1 MQTWINRFVALCCLL
16 LSGVA
21 TADDQQAK
29 KHLVDASLMFATLDA
44 GGSDN
49 FHTGRMLQINYNY
62 YFTSWLAAS
71 AGVIAT
77 EEIAEEP
84 QQDIAGEFR
93 GIIQTNAL
101 VLGLRPEYVFSDRNR
116 VYARTSVLAYFSELQ
131 VEEFFGS
138 GLPNGITS
146 HPTDGYGYLL
156 GFGWADAE
164 NGNFERALVPWM
176 ALRNRDLLDS
186 AVQESMLAIPY
197 AMAMLDGVSQAADHY
212 LNAIEAFYEETS
224 RIDEAIVHIE
234 SGELLDQFLE
244 QNPQATTGWYWKLEE
259 LPEGPDSRYLYHLL
273 ATHKFQEGIKNYRDL
288 HYLKRNLD
296 DWQQSVEV
304 FGNMLDTREYAYNQR
319 LPRIEES
326 LGQADLD
333 GMVNEKLEFDSTLNN
348 IEVKSKERWFLWNF
362 HPIPILF

>member
-146 HPTDGYGYLL
+146 HTTDGYGYLL
-156 GFGWADAE
+156 GFGWAHSFTRRISMQLE
-164 NGNFERALVPWM
+164 LSHM
-176 ALRNRDLLDS
+176 AQLDLFD
-186 AVQESMLAIPY
+186 ESSRSFDLKSNSFGLGIGY
-197 AMAMLDGVSQAADHY
+197 A
-212 LNAIEAFYEETS
+212 F
-224 RIDEAIVHIE
+224 
-234 SGELLDQFLE
+234 
-244 QNPQATTGWYWKLEE
+244 
-259 LPEGPDSRYLYHLL
+259 
-273 ATHKFQEGIKNYRDL
+273 
-288 HYLKRNLD
+288 
-296 DWQQSVEV
+296 
-304 FGNMLDTREYAYNQR
+304 
-319 LPRIEES
+319 
-326 LGQADLD
+326 
-333 GMVNEKLEFDSTLNN
+333 
-348 IEVKSKERWFLWNF
+348 
-362 HPIPILF
+362 